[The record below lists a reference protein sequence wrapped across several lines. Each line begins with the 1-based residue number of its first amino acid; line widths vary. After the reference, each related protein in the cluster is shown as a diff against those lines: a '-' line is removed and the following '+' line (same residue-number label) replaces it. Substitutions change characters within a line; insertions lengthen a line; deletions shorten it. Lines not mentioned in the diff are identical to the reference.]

1 MCWNA
6 EVSLQSFGIGI
17 AAILIAYAKGLSLPM
32 VLFCLTIVF
41 MQLIEYIVWTYYD
54 NPQVNYWASVSAA
67 FLLWLQPIA
76 SILTLPS
83 TWIPNTLGVYILFT
97 LLGKVFNVNT
107 LPEEYKM
114 YKGPNGHLVWNWLQK
129 DKKTFIEL
137 LIYFVFLFFPLVWG
151 KQWLILGISLSTLLV
166 SLYTFYEANTWGSM
180 WCWLVNY
187 IVVGVAARQVLV
199 GKP

>member
-17 AAILIAYAKGLSLPM
+17 AAVVVAYWNGLSLPM

-41 MQLIEYIVWTYYD
+41 MQLIEYIVWSYYD
-54 NPQVNYWASVSAA
+54 DTKVNFWASVSAA

-83 TWIPNTLGVYILFT
+83 AWIPNTLGLYIGLSLIGR
-97 LLGKVFNVNT
+97 LLKLDP
-107 LPEEYKM
+107 LPEQYKM
-114 YKGPNGHLVWNWLQK
+114 VKGTNGHLVWEWLQK
-129 DKKTFIEL
+129 DTKTYIALSFYFI
-137 LIYFVFLFFPLVWG
+137 FLFFPLLWG
-151 KQWLILGISLSTLLV
+151 KQWMILGVSLTTLLV
-166 SLYTFYEANTWGSM
+166 SLFSFYQANTWGSM

-187 IVVGVAARQVLV
+187 IVVGVAASQVLIR
-199 GKP
+199 KP